1 MKQKPIFI
9 VSSGRTGS
17 TLIARILNKHKDICV
32 ISDLIEPIGDNNFI
46 ERNIYITNKKFFNL
60 ISRKTSLS
68 RIYYWRR
75 KKTKE
80 LLYLPKNDKDIS
92 CLNCYTIP
100 FVFNDVKKTFE
111 EIKRNFS
118 TKSKKKRKSE
128 HLKDFFD
135 FFKKKSKKKYM

>member
-32 ISDLIEPIGDNNFI
+32 ISDLIEPIGNNNFI

-75 KKTKE
+75 KK
-80 LLYLPKNDKDIS
+80 LRNFYLPKNDEDIS

-100 FVFNDVKKTFE
+100 FVFNDVKKHLKRLK
-111 EIKRNFS
+111 EIFPQNR
-118 TKSKKKRKSE
+118 KKKKV
-128 HLKDFFD
+128 
-135 FFKKKSKKKYM
+135 

>member
-32 ISDLIEPIGDNNFI
+32 ISDLIEPIGNNNFI

-75 KKTKE
+75 K
-80 LLYLPKNDKDIS
+80 N
-92 CLNCYTIP
+92 
-100 FVFNDVKKTFE
+100 
-111 EIKRNFS
+111 
-118 TKSKKKRKSE
+118 
-128 HLKDFFD
+128 
-135 FFKKKSKKKYM
+135 